1 MAKYIL
7 GIDQSTQGTKVLLFD
22 ENGKAVCRV
31 DKGHRQLVDER
42 GWVEHD
48 PEEIWKNL
56 LDITKELLS
65 ETKVSCKD
73 IAAVGI
79 SNQRETAVAWNKENG
94 KPVYNAIVWQC
105 ARGAAICQRLDRDGF
120 SEKVKSHT
128 GLALSPYFSAAKL
141 AWIIENVDEAKSLMD
156 QDKLAVGTMD
166 SWLVYKLTGGKMH
179 KTDFSNASRTELF
192 NINTLKWDEDICNAF
207 GIKATA
213 LPEVCDSNAL
223 YGVTDFEGLFEQPVP
238 IHGVFGDSHAALYG
252 QGCHLPGMIKATYG
266 TGSSVMMNIGSEPIS
281 SQKGL
286 VTSLAWSLDGK
297 PEYVLEGNIN
307 YTGASITWLKDN
319 VELIESAAETA
330 ALAKKANPADKTY
343 FVPAFSG
350 LGAPYWDSEATGM
363 FTGITRVTG
372 KSELVKAVVD
382 SIAYQISDIATL
394 MEEESGKTLKG
405 LRVDGGPTRND
416 YLMQFQADIL
426 DRPVEVPDSEELSA
440 MGAAYA
446 AGISVGIYEN
456 KKVFDSISRITYMSG
471 MSQDRRDQ
479 LKMGWESSIRRTL
492 ART

>member
-31 DKGHRQLVDER
+31 DKGHRQIVDER

-56 LDITKELLS
+56 LEITKELLS

-73 IAAVGI
+73 IAAIGI
-79 SNQRETAVAWNKENG
+79 SNQRETAVAWNKESG

-105 ARGAAICQRLDRDGF
+105 ARGAAICQRLDKDGF
-120 SEKVKSHT
+120 GERVKSHT

-156 QDKLAVGTMD
+156 
-166 SWLVYKLTGGKMH
+166 
-179 KTDFSNASRTELF
+179 
-192 NINTLKWDEDICNAF
+192 TLKWDEDICNAF
-207 GIKATA
+207 GIKASA

-223 YGVTDFEGLFEQPVP
+223 YGVTDFDGLFERPVP

-266 TGSSVMMNIGSEPIS
+266 TGSSVMMNIGSKPIS

-456 KKVFDSISRITYMSG
+456 KKVFDGISRITYVSG
-471 MSQDRRDQ
+471 MGQDRRDQ
-479 LKMGWESSIRRTL
+479 LKSGWESSIRRTL